1 MKKNIKEVLQNE
13 EISLSD
19 LFQLFYEKRKI
30 IFVTVFAI
38 VLLGL
43 LKSCTSP
50 TEYES
55 IAIKLSEA
63 KTDQNEMGQLG
74 GLAGLAGINL
84 SSVAGGNNITTFSP
98 DLYPKLLASK
108 PFLLDLIN
116 EEFFFVSMNKKM
128 TLKDYYLEERP
139 GDIVTKGFEFII
151 GIPYLIISIFDS
163 EPEFSTELGENKEPS
178 SDNYLKITP
187 EEDYVIAKIKEKI
200 KIESE
205 ERIITLSVRMPEPM
219 IAAEFN
225 NIVFDKILDYV
236 SSYKIGKQKNSLV
249 FIEESTK
256 EAEEK
261 FKKAQINLASF
272 RDSNQG
278 IISQRAR
285 TKEEQLEAEFNLSFE
300 IYSTLKQELENSKI
314 ELKRET
320 PIFTTFE
327 EAIIPNGPSN
337 SSPIKIILIS
347 MFGGL
352 FLGVMIIM
360 GILFRDF
367 IKS

>member
-1 MKKNIKEVLQNE
+1 MKKNIREVLQNE

-19 LFQLFYEKRKI
+19 LFNLFYEKRKI
-30 IFVTVFAI
+30 MLVTVFA
-38 VLLGL
+38 VVFLGL

-50 TEYES
+50 KEYES

-84 SSVAGGNNITTFSP
+84 SSVNGGNNITSFSP
-98 DLYPKLLASK
+98 DLYPKLLSSK

-116 EEFFFVSMNKKM
+116 EEFFFVSVNKKM

-139 GDIVTKGFEFII
+139 GDIVTKAIEFFA
-151 GIPYLIISIFDS
+151 GIPHLVTSIFDS
-163 EPEFSTELGENKEPS
+163 EPEFSAVLGENKEPS
-178 SDNYLKITP
+178 AEKFLIITP
-187 EEDYVIAKIKEKI
+187 QEEYVIAKIKEKI

-261 FKKAQINLASF
+261 FKRSQINLASF

-278 IISQRAR
+278 IISQRVR

-320 PIFTTFE
+320 PVFTTFE
-327 EAIIPNGPSN
+327 EAIVPNRPSN

-347 MFGGL
+347 IFGGL
-352 FLGVMIIM
+352 FLGLVVVM
-360 GILFRDF
+360 GLLLRDY
-367 IKS
+367 IKL

>member
-1 MKKNIKEVLQNE
+1 MKKNIREVLKNE

-19 LFQLFYEKRKI
+19 LFQLFYDKRKI
-30 IFVTVFAI
+30 IFITVFAV

-55 IAIKLSEA
+55 TAIKLSEA

-84 SSVAGGNNITTFSP
+84 SSVGGGNNITTFSP

-116 EEFFFVSMNKKM
+116 EEFFFVSMNKKI

-139 GDIVTKGFEFII
+139 GDIVTKGFEFIM

-163 EPEFSTELGENKEPS
+163 EPEFLTELSKIKDPTP
-178 SDNYLKITP
+178 DNYLQITP
-187 EEDYVIAKIKEKI
+187 QEAYVIAVVKEKI

-205 ERIITLSVRMPEPM
+205 ERMITLSVKMPEPI

-225 NIVFDKILDYV
+225 NIVFNKILNYV
-236 SSYKIGKQKNSLV
+236 SSYKISKQKNSLL

-261 FKKAQINLASF
+261 FKRAQINLASF

-337 SSPIKIILIS
+337 SSPIKVILIS
-347 MFGGL
+347 IFGGL

-360 GILFRDF
+360 GILLRDF

>member
-30 IFVTVFAI
+30 IFVTVFAV

-84 SSVAGGNNITTFSP
+84 SSVGGGNNITTFSP

-128 TLKDYYLEERP
+128 TLKDYYLDERP

-163 EPEFSTELGENKEPS
+163 EPEFSAELGENKEPS
-178 SDNYLKITP
+178 SENYLKITP